1 MAAVRGL
8 NEKAKAFVLRHS
20 EQAPSAFILNTNEFT
35 KLQRYLYASKALP
48 LSGSAFEDLFPDH
61 CFKADVQLY
70 HRMRETLL
78 RISNRCDSFRVEPMV
93 IIGGLIANFAKDT
106 ALLTERLLSFL
117 QILGDEN
124 VSRQSDKYR
133 STNRMAYKVLD
144 TLMEHAH
151 VVDTRC
157 ESILYPLEKFRGETS
172 LDKYELEHI
181 VKRLGGVLPPKEER
195 ESKIDEVMEEA
206 KTLVSTNGNA
216 LDEEIAKACEEG
228 KIKWYHKLTTYLGLE
243 YFPVVGT
250 VLLVVDMARHNGL
263 FKALRMLNDRYEEEK
278 RKGNFFK
285 ETTVLALANQIS
297 MLSDE
302 QKTIESTMSNVIS
315 AVKKM
320 QETFYELKISF
331 ENIKRNLDSVVDTE
345 MNEEDVHEKI
355 CAIDDLAEAME
366 TWKDVSVLA
375 TVFQRTGLV
384 MHVSEAPR
392 EITGE
397 WL

>member
-70 HRMRETLL
+70 HVANLTLDAENERDPPAHQQPMRFFPGRAYGHHRWLDRQL
-78 RISNRCDSFRVEPMV
+78 RQGHSAPNGEVTFLSPNPRRRECLEA
-93 IIGGLIANFAKDT
+93 IG
-106 ALLTERLLSFL
+106 
-117 QILGDEN
+117 
-124 VSRQSDKYR
+124 
-133 STNRMAYKVLD
+133 
-144 TLMEHAH
+144 
-151 VVDTRC
+151 
-157 ESILYPLEKFRGETS
+157 KFRGETS

-181 VKRLGGVLPPKEER
+181 VKRLGGGVLPPKEER
-195 ESKIDEVMEEA
+195 ESKMDEVMGEA
-206 KTLVSTNGNA
+206 KALVSTNSST

-228 KIKWYHKLTTYLGLE
+228 KIKWYQ
-243 YFPVVGT
+243 YFPVAGT
-250 VLLVVDMARHNGL
+250 VLLVVDIDKHNGL

-285 ETTVLALANQIS
+285 ETTVLALASAYRGEAFITCIPLIVNFGANHDGLSDQIS

-302 QKTIESTMSNVIS
+302 QKTIESTMSNINS

-331 ENIKRNLDSVVDTE
+331 ENIKRNLDSVDTE

-366 TWKDVSVLA
+366 TWKDVCVLA

-384 MHVSEAPR
+384 LHVSEAPR